1 MIISILTV
9 VGGLYIQAVP
19 IDKNLKQNSE
29 GRMGEKEK
37 VGKKKYI
44 YLDMY
49 VYTYKYSSLCHD
61 SDLKHCNL

>member
-37 VGKKKYI
+37 VGKKKVYI
-44 YLDMY
+44 LRY

>member
-29 GRMGEKEK
+29 WENGGKGKGR
-37 VGKKKYI
+37 KKKSI
-44 YLDMY
+44 Y
-49 VYTYKYSSLCHD
+49 T
-61 SDLKHCNL
+61 